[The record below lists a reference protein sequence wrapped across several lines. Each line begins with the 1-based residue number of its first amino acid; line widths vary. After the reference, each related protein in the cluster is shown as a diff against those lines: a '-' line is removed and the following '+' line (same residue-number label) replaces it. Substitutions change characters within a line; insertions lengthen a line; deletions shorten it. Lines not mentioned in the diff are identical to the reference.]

1 MTAMKRI
8 TLFAFALMLAIACRA
23 QQNQPKDTPQLEFA
37 LQLRVTLG
45 ETYSVGE
52 TQHGRRTVIP
62 ITGGTFEG
70 PLLKGTILNGGAD
83 YQLANT
89 ALNRTE
95 LEAIYSIKT
104 DDGVYIHV
112 RNRGII
118 ANSQDAQGRPS
129 FYFKCAP
136 QFEAPAD
143 SKYGWLNNSL
153 FVCQPEFGGGGDFK
167 GIVLNVWK
175 VK

>member
-1 MTAMKRI
+1 MKRQ
-8 TLFAFALMLAIACRA
+8 LFMALLTVFMLQVSA
-23 QQNQPKDTPQLEFA
+23 QSYPPKDTPQLEFV
-37 LQLRVTLG
+37 LQLKVTLG
-45 ETYSVGE
+45 QAFSIEN

-70 PLLKGTILNGGAD
+70 PGIKGTIINGGAD
-83 YQLANT
+83 YQLAN
-89 ALNRTE
+89 AQGRTE
-95 LEAIYSIKT
+95 LEAIYCIKT
-104 DDGVYIHV
+104 DDDIYIHV

-118 ANSQDAQGRPS
+118 AGGQDADGKPT
-129 FYFKCAP
+129 FYFKAAP

-143 SKYGWLNNSL
+143 SKYGWLNNAL
-153 FVCQPEFGGGGDFK
+153 FVCAPDFSQQFQ

>member
-1 MTAMKRI
+1 MKKQ
-8 TLFAFALMLAIACRA
+8 LFIMALLLGCMLSVSA
-23 QQNQPKDTPQLEFA
+23 QSYPPKDTPQLEFA
-37 LQLRVTLG
+37 LQLKVTLG
-45 ETYSVGE
+45 QAFSIEN

-70 PLLKGTILNGGAD
+70 PGIKGTIINGGAD
-83 YQLANT
+83 YQLAN
-89 ALNRTE
+89 AQGRTE
-95 LEAIYSIKT
+95 LEAIYCIKT

-118 ANSQDAQGRPS
+118 AGGQDADGKPT
-129 FYFKCAP
+129 FYFRAAP

-143 SKYGWLNNSL
+143 SKYGWLNNAL
-153 FVCQPEFGGGGDFK
+153 FVCAPEFSQQFQ

>member
-1 MTAMKRI
+1 MKKLLFTVLLTVTAL
-8 TLFAFALMLAIACRA
+8 TAVA
-23 QQNQPKDTPQLEFA
+23 QTYPPKDTPQLEFA

-45 ETYSVGE
+45 EAFSIDK

-70 PLLKGTILNGGAD
+70 PLLKGTIINGGAD
-83 YQLANT
+83 YQLNAE
-89 ALNRTE
+89 NRTE
-95 LEAIYSIKT
+95 LEAIYCIKT
-104 DDGVYIHV
+104 DDGIYIHV

-118 ANSQDAQGRPS
+118 ANGKDANGNPT
-129 FYFKCAP
+129 FYFRAVP
-136 QFEAPAD
+136 QFEAPSD
-143 SKYGWLNNSL
+143 SRYGWLNDAL
-153 FVCQPEFGGGGDFK
+153 FICAPEWTPDFK

>member
-1 MTAMKRI
+1 MKKILFLTLLTA
-8 TLFAFALMLAIACRA
+8 FMLKVSA
-23 QQNQPKDTPQLEFA
+23 QSYPPKQTPKLEFA
-37 LQLRVTLG
+37 LQLKVALG
-45 ETYSVGE
+45 QAFSMEN

-70 PLLKGTILNGGAD
+70 PGIKGTIINGGAD
-83 YQLANT
+83 YQLAN
-89 ALNRTE
+89 AQGRTE
-95 LEAIYSIKT
+95 LEAIYCIKT

-118 ANSQDAQGRPS
+118 ASGKDADGKPT
-129 FYFKCAP
+129 FYFRAAP

-143 SKYGWLNNSL
+143 SKYGWLNDAL
-153 FVCQPEFGGGGDFK
+153 FVCAPEFSQQFQ

>member
-1 MTAMKRI
+1 MKKLFI
-8 TLFAFALMLAIACRA
+8 SALLAVLTLQVNA
-23 QQNQPKDTPQLEFA
+23 QTEQVPAAPELEFA
-37 LQLRVTLG
+37 LQLKVTLG
-45 ETYSVGE
+45 QAFSIEN

-70 PLLKGTILNGGAD
+70 PGIKGTIVNGGAD
-83 YQLANT
+83 YQLAN
-89 ALNRTE
+89 AQGRTE
-95 LEAIYSIKT
+95 LEAIYCIKT
-104 DDGVYIHV
+104 DDGIYIHV

-118 ANSQDAQGRPS
+118 ANTKDANGNQS
-129 FYFKCAP
+129 FYFRAAP

-143 SKYGWLNNSL
+143 SKYGWLNNAL
-153 FVCQPEFGGGGDFK
+153 FVCAPSFSQGFN

>member
-1 MTAMKRI
+1 MKRLLFM
-8 TLFAFALMLAIACRA
+8 TLLTAIMLQVSA
-23 QQNQPKDTPQLEFA
+23 QNNPPKQTPELEFA
-37 LQLRVTLG
+37 LQLKVTLG
-45 ETYSVGE
+45 QAFSIEN

-70 PLLKGTILNGGAD
+70 PGIKGTIINGGAD
-83 YQLANT
+83 YQLTNAQG
-89 ALNRTE
+89 RTE
-95 LEAIYSIKT
+95 LEAIYCIKT

-118 ANSQDAQGRPS
+118 ASGKDADGKPT
-129 FYFKCAP
+129 FYFRAAP

-143 SKYGWLNNSL
+143 SKYGWLNDAL
-153 FVCQPEFGGGGDFK
+153 FVCAPEFSQQFQ

>member
-1 MTAMKRI
+1 MKKQ
-8 TLFAFALMLAIACRA
+8 LFIMALLLGCMLSVSA
-23 QQNQPKDTPQLEFA
+23 QSYPPKDTPQLEFV
-37 LQLRVTLG
+37 LQLKVTLG
-45 ETYSVGE
+45 QAFSIEN

-70 PLLKGTILNGGAD
+70 PGIKGTIINGGAD
-83 YQLANT
+83 YQLAN
-89 ALNRTE
+89 AQGRTE
-95 LEAIYSIKT
+95 LEAIYCIKT
-104 DDGVYIHV
+104 DDDIYIHV

-118 ANSQDAQGRPS
+118 AGGQDADGKPT
-129 FYFKCAP
+129 FYFKAAP

-143 SKYGWLNNSL
+143 SKYGWLNNAL
-153 FVCQPEFGGGGDFK
+153 FVCAPDFSQQFQ

>member
-1 MTAMKRI
+1 MTMKKLFI
-8 TLFAFALMLAIACRA
+8 SALLAVLTLQVNA
-23 QQNQPKDTPQLEFA
+23 QTDQVPAAPELEFA
-37 LQLRVTLG
+37 LQLKVTLG
-45 ETYSVGE
+45 QAFSIEN

-70 PLLKGTILNGGAD
+70 PGIKGTIVNGGAD
-83 YQLANT
+83 YQLAN
-89 ALNRTE
+89 AQGRTE
-95 LEAIYSIKT
+95 LEAIYCIKT
-104 DDGVYIHV
+104 DDGIYIHV

-118 ANSQDAQGRPS
+118 ANTKDANGNQS
-129 FYFKCAP
+129 FYFRAAP

-143 SKYGWLNNSL
+143 SKYGWLNNAL
-153 FVCQPEFGGGGDFK
+153 FVCAPSFSQGFN

>member
-1 MTAMKRI
+1 MKKQ
-8 TLFAFALMLAIACRA
+8 LFIMALLLGCMLSVSA
-23 QQNQPKDTPQLEFA
+23 QSYPPKDTPQLEFA
-37 LQLRVTLG
+37 LQLKVTLG
-45 ETYSVGE
+45 QAFSIEN

-70 PLLKGTILNGGAD
+70 PGIKGTIINGGAD
-83 YQLANT
+83 YQLAN
-89 ALNRTE
+89 AQGRTE
-95 LEAIYSIKT
+95 LEAIYCIKT

-118 ANSQDAQGRPS
+118 AGGQDADGKPT
-129 FYFKCAP
+129 FYFKAAP

-143 SKYGWLNNSL
+143 SKYGWLNNAL
-153 FVCQPEFGGGGDFK
+153 FVCAPEFSQQFQ
-167 GIVLNVWK
+167 GIILNVWK

>member
-1 MTAMKRI
+1 MKKI
-8 TLFAFALMLAIACRA
+8 ALLALLTAFALNVSA
-23 QQNQPKDTPQLEFA
+23 QVNVPKNTPQLEFA
-37 LQLRVTLG
+37 MQLRVTLG
-45 ETYSVGE
+45 EAFSINN

-62 ITGGTFEG
+62 ITGGEFDG
-70 PLLKGTILNGGAD
+70 PGLKGTIINGGAD
-83 YQLANT
+83 YQLNGADG
-89 ALNRTE
+89 RSE
-95 LEAIYSIKT
+95 IEAIYCIKT
-104 DDGVYIHV
+104 DDGVYIQI

-118 ANSQDAQGRPS
+118 ASGNGG

-143 SKYGWLNNSL
+143 SKYGWLNNAL
-153 FVCQPEFGGGGDFK
+153 FICEPGFSQDFK

>member
-1 MTAMKRI
+1 MKRLLFM
-8 TLFAFALMLAIACRA
+8 TLLTAIMLQVSA
-23 QQNQPKDTPQLEFA
+23 QNNPPKQTPELEFA
-37 LQLRVTLG
+37 LQLKVTLG
-45 ETYSVGE
+45 QAFSIEN

-70 PLLKGTILNGGAD
+70 PGIKGTIINGGAD
-83 YQLANT
+83 YQLVNAQG
-89 ALNRTE
+89 RTE
-95 LEAIYSIKT
+95 LEAIYCIKT

-118 ANSQDAQGRPS
+118 ASGKDADGKPT
-129 FYFKCAP
+129 FYFRAAP

-143 SKYGWLNNSL
+143 SKYGWLNDAL
-153 FVCQPEFGGGGDFK
+153 FVCAPEFSQQFQ